1 MYLLKRLELHSK
13 EILIGLTGTLTI
25 GTLGAVTIKELTTK
39 NTEYVD
45 DIKLSKII
53 ADYSYDD
60 SDLDDSFKE
69 YLNEYFANKDK
80 DLIDEADTASRYID
94 GLEVTKDLKRG
105 YDDVNKMSKLAEE
118 EYCSVLFL
126 SVEEIKQM
134 KKMVDKKPSN
144 TDKSNPDL
152 VKLDSQITAYKRL
165 DYFNNYA
172 DEWLKEN
179 GEANSEELLMGSI
192 KAAVGYEFNI
202 DPKEVDKKVTIEKRT
217 SSDVNEPYE
226 ITVKHEGWSKE
237 SKTYNVNHQQK
248 VLHNALD
255 CLYNLQ
261 RRKNLKNEDYDEAID
276 HAKLVI
282 MSGVETDGDNLMAGR
297 SMREVKELIKK

>member
-1 MYLLKRLELHSK
+1 MYLLKRLELHSRG
-13 EILIGLTGTLTI
+13 ILIGLTGTLTL
-25 GTLGAVTIKELTTK
+25 GTIGAVTIKELTTE
-39 NTEYVD
+39 NTTYVD
-45 DIKLSKII
+45 DIKLSKTI

-69 YLNEYFANKDK
+69 YINEYFANKDK
-80 DLIDEADTASRYID
+80 DLIADADTTSRYID
-94 GLEVTKDLKRG
+94 SLEVTKDLKRG
-105 YDDVNKMSKLAEE
+105 YDDINKMSKLAED
-118 EYCSVLFL
+118 EYRSVLFL
-126 SVEEIKQM
+126 SVEEIEQM
-134 KKMVDKKPSN
+134 KKMVDKKPAN
-144 TDKSNPDL
+144 GDL
-152 VKLDSQITAYKRL
+152 VKLDSQITAYKKL

-179 GEANSEELLMGSI
+179 GEANSEEILMGSI

-202 DPKEVDKKVTIEKRT
+202 DPKEVDKRVTIEKRT
-217 SSDVNEPYE
+217 SSDVKEPYE
-226 ITVKHEGWSKE
+226 ITVKREGWSKE